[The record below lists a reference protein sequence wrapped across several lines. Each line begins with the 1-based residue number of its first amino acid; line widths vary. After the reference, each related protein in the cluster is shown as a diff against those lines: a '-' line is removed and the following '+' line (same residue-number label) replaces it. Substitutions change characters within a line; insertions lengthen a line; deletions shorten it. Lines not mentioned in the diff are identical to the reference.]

1 MAQHI
6 SIGRHINPDPASDA
20 NFSMA
25 ANWINE
31 CITRHPEC
39 SITSMRA
46 ATYTGSD
53 KRFPRRLIDVNL
65 FGESERVVLIETGGE
80 MIEYVT
86 LSYCWGPIEKPV
98 WNTTTH
104 NLGDR
109 KKHGISV
116 SNLPKTLQDAVT
128 VVCKLGYHYLWIDS
142 LCILQ
147 DSLEDWRDES
157 ARMGQYYENSVFTIS
172 ASSAETSLVGFL
184 NTRTPAT
191 YTPIVV
197 PVDRGEESRGHLYVP
212 RRPNTFETNIKLGP
226 LSERGWVLQ
235 ERLLSCGVLHY
246 GKEQM
251 FWECQSAQRGESVFQ
266 DLLRDSI
273 LNPSSV
279 AFHEYNLKRPSKPS
293 KIVLNLLHW
302 YGIIEDYT
310 TRKLTKGMDKL
321 PALSGLASE
330 AQKQLGALYLAG
342 LWSDKLHVGLSWIV
356 LHDSSGCRPSIYR
369 APSWSWASVDG
380 PISYQPLGGYFPT
393 SDGFVESAIDVIE
406 AQTEIAASDP
416 FGQVVGGRIVL
427 SGQLKFARKEEML
440 PNKILTYPASM
451 MGHEKMIGYYIED
464 EQNEFDC
471 DILCLKLATQP
482 FGIGPSIPPANIV
495 IILEPTGS
503 DVYRRVGSGTI
514 WQTDWFN
521 DSLQRIVT
529 LI

>member
-1 MAQHI
+1 MHYQASRVFYHI
-6 SIGRHINPDPASDA
+6 DA
-20 NFSMA
+20 R
-25 ANWINE
+25 
-31 CITRHPEC
+31 CHR
-39 SITSMRA
+39 
-46 ATYTGSD
+46 Y
-53 KRFPRRLIDVNL
+53 RLRQEISAEDVNL
-65 FGESERVVLIETGGE
+65 FGESERVVLIETEGE

-116 SNLPKTLQDAVT
+116 SSLPKTLQDAVT
-128 VVCKLGYHYLWIDS
+128 VVCKLGYRYLWIDS

-147 DSLEDWRDES
+147 NSLEDWRDES

-184 NTRTPAT
+184 NTRAPAT
-191 YTPIVV
+191 CTPIVV
-197 PVDRGEESRGHLYVP
+197 PVDRGEQSRGHLYVP

-235 ERLLSCGVLHY
+235 ERLLSRGVLHY

-293 KIVLNLLHW
+293 KMVMNLLHW

-330 AQKQLGALYLAG
+330 AQKQLGASYLAG

-380 PISYQPLGGYFPT
+380 PISYQPLDGYFPT

-406 AQTEIAASDP
+406 ARTEIAASDP

-427 SGQLKFARKEEML
+427 SGQLKFARKKEML

-451 MGHEKMIGYYIED
+451 MGHEKMVGYYIED

-482 FGIGPSIPPANIV
+482 FGIGPSIPPANI
-495 IILEPTGS
+495 ILILEPTGS
-503 DVYRRVGSGTI
+503 DAYRRVGSGTV

-521 DSLQRIVT
+521 DSLQRIIT